1 MDKFLGSLNGVS
13 QVANTLNR
21 LQDRA
26 IKSAGFLSE
35 LDAQIKQGINRGDI
49 VDSSIKSIDDVIKQ
63 GKLDLVNDEMIRK
76 SLEFAYKLTY
86 QTKRAGDDLVF
97 GGGIVNK
104 VQDTLNSNPVIK
116 LAIPFPNFLINSLV
130 FTTNRVGLGAI
141 KSLKSGYSVLK
152 NSTDAATAKNRAK
165 KS

>member
-63 GKLDLVNDEMIRK
+63 GK
-76 SLEFAYKLTY
+76 
-86 QTKRAGDDLVF
+86 
-97 GGGIVNK
+97 
-104 VQDTLNSNPVIK
+104 
-116 LAIPFPNFLINSLV
+116 
-130 FTTNRVGLGAI
+130 
-141 KSLKSGYSVLK
+141 
-152 NSTDAATAKNRAK
+152 
-165 KS
+165 